1 MSSYTIPYVTIR
13 SSDGSRQTLD
23 IYSSLLAER
32 IIYLGTPID
41 DGVANN
47 LIAQLIHLESQ
58 SPDTPIDLY
67 INSPGGSIE
76 AMLGIYDAVQYVRS
90 PIRTVCIGQAAFTA
104 AVLLACG
111 APGQRSIL
119 PRGRAVLHQPSVE
132 PGRGTVPD
140 LILDAEEV
148 ARVKSLL
155 EEILAQH
162 TGKRIETIR
171 QDTDCNLILNAS
183 QAVEYGLVDQ
193 VVENRKA

>member
-1 MSSYTIPYVTIR
+1 MSTYTIPYVTTR
-13 SSDGSRQTLD
+13 AGDGSRQTLD
-23 IYSSLLAER
+23 IYSSLLTER
-32 IIYLGTPID
+32 IIYLGTPVD
-41 DGVANN
+41 DGVANS

-58 SPDTPIDLY
+58 SPDVPIDLY

-119 PRGRAVLHQPSVE
+119 PRARVVLHQPSVE

-140 LILDAEEV
+140 LILNAEEV
-148 ARVKSLL
+148 SRVKVVL
-155 EEILAQH
+155 EELLARH
-162 TGKRIETIR
+162 TGRTIETIR
-171 QDTDCNLILNAS
+171 QDTDRNLILNAE
-183 QAVEYGLVDQ
+183 QAVKYGLVDQ
-193 VVENRKA
+193 VVENRGI